1 MSDIWSG
8 IGVEISE
15 AEGQWLYRRG
25 GEVHGPVSQKVV
37 VDKLLKGE
45 ILPTTPIAKE
55 GGDFHPIA
63 QVKVFLPHVQQAKE
77 MAAKR
82 SAAKSR
88 RIIFLVLLLVLA
100 GGAAAGYFVWEA
112 HEKRVAAAERERKA
126 KLAQLEADRAKRQAS
141 GNLDLVALVSIGS
154 EEEVTF
160 RGRPPRRKIRP
171 GKRDSKA
178 PKEDYSQFAVQSC
191 ERSAGSIVGA
201 LGKHVSKLSVC
212 VEEEKKRDQSGMMPA
227 KLNIEFVVTAE
238 GKVTEFAID
247 NRHYRTGIMKNCMT
261 KVFRTV
267 RYPPSTGSNCPVTL
281 PLNIG
286 K

>member
-8 IGVEISE
+8 IGVEISK
-15 AEGQWLYRRG
+15 AEGEWLFRQG

-37 VDKLLKGE
+37 VDKLLRGE
-45 ILPTTPIAKE
+45 ILPNTPIAKE

-63 QVKVFLPHVQQAKE
+63 QVKVFLPHVQQAKKL
-77 MAAKR
+77 AAKR
-82 SAAKSR
+82 NAAKGR
-88 RIIFLVLLLVLA
+88 RIVMAVLVLVLA
-100 GGAAAGYFVWEA
+100 GGGVAGYFVYEA
-112 HEKRVAAAERERKA
+112 HKTSVAEAEKERKA
-126 KLAQLEADRAKRQAS
+126 KLAALEAERAKRKAS
-141 GNLDLVALVSIGS
+141 GDLDLVALVSIGS
-154 EEEVTF
+154 KEEVKF
-160 RGRPPRRKIRP
+160 RKVRRKPKP
-171 GKRDSKA
+171 GTKKDPKA
-178 PKEDYSQFAVQSC
+178 PKEDYSKFATSSC

-201 LGKHVSKLSVC
+201 LGRHVAKLSVC

-227 KLNIEFVVTAE
+227 KLNIEFIVTPE
-238 GKVTEFAID
+238 GKVTDFGID

-267 RYPPSTGSNCPVTL
+267 KYPAAKGSNCPVTL